1 MLEKQIAKES
11 PEKAIRASD
20 AYMSH
25 HQSAKTVAV
34 KNESVKVAD
43 RLSRQKLSLNGG
55 DVSENS
61 NQVSYSFL
69 NKATKPEI
77 MTMKEIAGVENTD
90 NPKEAIRRMVI
101 EAK

>member
-1 MLEKQIAKES
+1 M
-11 PEKAIRASD
+11 
-20 AYMSH
+20 
-25 HQSAKTVAV
+25 KT
-34 KNESVKVAD
+34 ESVTGAE
-43 RLSRQKLSLNGG
+43 RLTRQKLSLSGG
-55 DVSENS
+55 DLSENS
-61 NQVSYSFL
+61 NQISYSFL